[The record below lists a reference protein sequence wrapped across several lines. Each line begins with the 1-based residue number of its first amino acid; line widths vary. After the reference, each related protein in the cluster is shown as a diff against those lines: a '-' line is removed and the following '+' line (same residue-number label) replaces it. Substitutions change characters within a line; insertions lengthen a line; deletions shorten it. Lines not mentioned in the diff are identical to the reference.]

1 MSQAKFAPWV
11 EPIARRD
18 REGREEVIRF
28 ARSLS
33 PESWLLPSP
42 LEGWTC
48 KDVLAHLAGDTGEW
62 FENFL
67 QSVLRD
73 QPLDAERFGPQRSP
87 DVLNAVDIDARRNH
101 TVPELIAE
109 IESDGRKHEE
119 MLSSLTDD
127 HEHHLLAH
135 YSYSLGEFL
144 SSRDAGNR
152 GGHDR
157 DHMAHIQA
165 ALMGA
170 Q

>member
-1 MSQAKFAPWV
+1 MNQTRFAPWV

-18 REGREEVIRF
+18 REGREELIRF

-33 PESWLLPSP
+33 GESWLLPSP

-48 KDVLAHLAGDTGEW
+48 RDVLAHLAGDTGKW
-62 FENFL
+62 FENIL
-67 QSVLRD
+67 QSVLLD
-73 QPLDAERFGPQRSP
+73 QPLDAARFGPQADP
-87 DVLNAVDIDARRNH
+87 DVLNAPDIDARRNN
-101 TVPELIAE
+101 TIQELIAE
-109 IESDGRKHEE
+109 IESYGRTHEE

-135 YSYSLGEFL
+135 YSYNLGEFL
-144 SSRDAGNR
+144 RSRDAGNR

-157 DHMAHIQA
+157 QHMADIQA
-165 ALMGA
+165 ALIGT

>member
-1 MSQAKFAPWV
+1 MSQTRFAPWV
-11 EPIARRD
+11 KPIARRD
-18 REGREEVIRF
+18 REGREELIRF

-33 PESWLLPSP
+33 KESWLLPSP

-48 KDVLAHLAGDTGEW
+48 RDVLAHLAGDTGKW
-62 FENFL
+62 FERFL

-73 QPLDAERFGPQRSP
+73 QRLDAERFGPQRDP
-87 DVLNAVDIDARRNH
+87 DELNAMDIDARRNH
-101 TVPELIAE
+101 TVRELIAE

-144 SSRDAGNR
+144 RNREAGNR

-157 DHMAHIQA
+157 EHLAHIQA
-165 ALMGA
+165 AVMGT